1 MPLKL
6 VGGSGLVA
14 PTTMHSAHRIVTD
27 VIAALEL
34 ARSLKHTPLLH
45 GVLDNSREALEQAII
60 HMESSTPLPPS
71 PPPEVVKGNYPNFIS
86 SILPSLKKLN
96 PNRSHRLNFTD
107 AARLWKANRHL
118 GDADAILLAAQA
130 QANQEA
136 TDVCPQLIA
145 ESEEE

>member
-6 VGGSGLVA
+6 VGGSGLVP
-14 PTTMHSAHRIVTD
+14 PTTMLSAHRIVTD

-34 ARSLKHTPLLH
+34 ARNLKHTPLLH
-45 GVLDNSREALEQAII
+45 GVLDSSREALEQAII
-60 HMESSTPLPPS
+60 HLDSSTPLPPS

-86 SILPSLKKLN
+86 SILPSLKALN
-96 PNRSHRLNFTD
+96 PHRSHRLNFTD

-118 GDADAILLAAQA
+118 GDADTILLAAQS

-136 TDVCPQLIA
+136 ADVCPEVIA